1 MNALELCGVTKR
13 FDRVTAV
20 DRVSLDVRPGE
31 FCVLLG
37 PSGCGKSTLLRL
49 IAGLEAVTEGEIVIG
64 GEHVTDREPKARD
77 VAMVFQHYAL
87 YPHLT
92 VYDNLAFPLRARRRP
107 RREIDARVREV
118 AALLQIEV
126 LLDRHP
132 RALSG
137 GQRQRVAIGRAIVR
151 RPKLFLFDEPLSN
164 LDAQLRLAMRA
175 ELARLHRRLGTT
187 VIYVT
192 HDQTEAMTLGTRIAL
207 MNAGR
212 VEQIGTPEELYDR
225 PATAFAAAFIGN
237 PSMNLIDGRIERSR
251 FTGRG
256 VSAPVDGSDGPA
268 TLGVRPEALQIAPD
282 GAWEGTVDLVEQLGA
297 ETWLHVRCGDALLV
311 ARVAGR
317 SPFRPQQPVRLSPL
331 TLHLFDPAGHRRGH
345 TPASG

>member
-1 MNALELCGVTKR
+1 MNALELRGVVKR

-20 DRVSLDVRPGE
+20 DGVSLDVRPGE

-49 IAGLEAVTEGEIVIG
+49 IAGLEAVTAGEIFIG
-64 GEHVTDREPKARD
+64 GERVTDREPGERD
-77 VAMVFQHYAL
+77 VAMVFQQYAL

-92 VYDNLAFPLRARRRP
+92 VYDNLAFPLRARRMP
-107 RREIDARVREV
+107 RREIDGRVREI
-118 AALLQIEV
+118 AALLQIEA
-126 LLDRHP
+126 LLDRRP

-151 RPKLFLFDEPLSN
+151 RPALFLFDEPLSN

-212 VEQIGTPEELYDR
+212 LEQVGEPAALYDR
-225 PATAFAAAFIGN
+225 PATVFAAAFVGN
-237 PSMNLIDGRIERSR
+237 PAMNLIDGRIEDGC

-256 VSAPVDGSDGPA
+256 VTMPVNGPDGPA
-268 TLGVRPEALQIAPD
+268 TLGVRPEALAVDP
-282 GAWEGTVDLVEQLGA
+282 GGPWEGTVDLVEQLGA
-297 ETWLHVRCGDALLV
+297 EAWLHVRCGEALLV
-311 ARVAGR
+311 VRVPGR
-317 SPFRPQQPVRLSPL
+317 PPLQPRQPVRLTPRI
-331 TLHLFDPAGHRRGH
+331 LHLFDSSGRRNQPPAG
-345 TPASG
+345 

>member
-1 MNALELCGVTKR
+1 MNALELRGVVKR
-13 FDRVTAV
+13 FDRMTAV
-20 DRVSLDVRPGE
+20 DSVSLDVRPGE

-49 IAGLEAVTEGEIVIG
+49 IAGLEVVTAGEILIG
-64 GEHVTDREPKARD
+64 GERVTDLEPGERD
-77 VAMVFQHYAL
+77 VAMVFQQYAL

-92 VYDNLAFPLRARRRP
+92 VYNNLAFPLRARRMP

-118 AALLQIEV
+118 AALLQIDA
-126 LLDRHP
+126 LLDRRP

-137 GQRQRVAIGRAIVR
+137 GQRQRVAIGRSIVR

-164 LDAQLRLAMRA
+164 LDAQLRLTMRA

-212 VEQIGTPEELYDR
+212 IEQCGEPAALYDR
-225 PATAFAAAFIGN
+225 PATVFAAAFVGN
-237 PSMNLIDGRIERSR
+237 PAMNLIDGRIEGGR
-251 FTGRG
+251 FVGRG
-256 VSAPVDGSDGPA
+256 MTAPVDGPDGPA
-268 TLGVRPEALQIAPD
+268 TLGIRPEALAIDPD
-282 GAWEGTVDLVEQLGA
+282 GPWTGTVDLVEQLGA
-297 ETWLHVRCGDALLV
+297 ETLLHIRCGDALLV
-311 ARVAGR
+311 SRVAGR
-317 SPFRPQQPVRLSPL
+317 SPLGPQQPVRLTPRS
-331 TLHLFDPAGHRRGH
+331 LHLFDPSGRRRGEL
-345 TPASG
+345 PAV